1 MSDIKNKLDFLVTS
15 HKKLTGSALTYEI
28 AKSYIDLFSRVKD
41 KKTLMISGSQG
52 SGKSTLSLQIKKYFK
67 KYYSKNVVILSLS
80 IIHI

>member
-15 HKKLTGSALTYEI
+15 HKKLTGSDLNYEI
-28 AKSYIDLFSRVKD
+28 ATSYIDLFKRIKN

-67 KYYSKNVVILSLS
+67 N
-80 IIHI
+80 IIQRTLLFLV